1 MSMDYDVI
9 VIGGGP
15 SGILAAIA
23 ASRLGCSTCI
33 LERNSYLGGVAI
45 TGLPW
50 HGYGNHNG
58 EYILHGI
65 PIELHDLLIAKG
77 GASELLSCSAH
88 GGYVS
93 VDPYITRDTFNEVLN
108 KAGVAIHLYTNFLD
122 VKMVGARITSI
133 LCTDNEGIKELKAKV
148 FIDASGDGAAAAKA
162 GCEFNKGDESGFMQ
176 PVTMLLRVG
185 NFNLQKFKNY
195 IRNNPEECSVH
206 TGFQAKIEIEKIL
219 NNDQFIF
226 IGLPEAI
233 RKARIEGNYHNT
245 VDRVSFTVNPIPGT
259 VTINCV
265 RQHNIDGTKNAD
277 LTKAELIGHR
287 QAMELFAFIRQYV
300 PGFEE
305 SIIICIGPQI
315 GIRETRRFVGLSLL
329 SGKDVSTGVISKESV
344 CLGQYAIDI
353 HNETSDGIMFTPLY
367 KPFGIPM
374 GALIPNTCTNLVFSG
389 RNISTDR
396 TAFGAM
402 RVMGTCMGIGQASGI
417 IASIAIIKNCDIQ
430 EVTYSEFLKYNDLII
445 GRKAN

>member
-1 MSMDYDVI
+1 MNYDVI

-23 ASRLGCSTCI
+23 ASRLGCHTCI

-50 HGYGNHNG
+50 HGYANHEG
-58 EYILHGI
+58 EYILRGI
-65 PIELHDLLIAKG
+65 PIELHELLVSKG
-77 GASELLSCSAH
+77 GASELLTCSAH

-93 VDPYITRDTFNEVLN
+93 IDPHLTRDTFNEVLN
-108 KAGVAIHLYTNFLD
+108 QAGIAIHLYTNFLD
-122 VKMVGARITSI
+122 VKTQNNKITSI
-133 LCTDNEGIKELKAKV
+133 LCADNEGIKELKAKV
-148 FIDASGDGAAAAKA
+148 FIDASGDGAVAAKA
-162 GCEFNKGDESGFMQ
+162 GCEFNKGDEFGFMQ

-185 NFNLQKFKNY
+185 NFNLKEFKTY
-195 IRNNPEECSVH
+195 IRTNPEECSVH
-206 TGFQAKIEIEKIL
+206 AGFQAKIDIEKVL

-233 RKARIEGNYHNT
+233 RKARMEGSYKST
-245 VDRVSFTVNPIPGT
+245 VDRISFTVNPVPGT

-265 RQHNIDGTKNAD
+265 RQHNIDGTNNAD
-277 LTKAELIGHR
+277 LTKGELIGHR
-287 QAMELFAFIRQYV
+287 QAMELFAFLRQYV
-300 PGFEE
+300 PGFGE
-305 SIIICIGPQI
+305 SIIVCIGPQL
-315 GIRETRRFVGLSLL
+315 GIRETRRFVGCSML
-329 SGKDVSTGVISKESV
+329 SGKDVLTGTICKESV
-344 CLGQYAIDI
+344 CLGQYAVDI

-374 GALIPNTCTNLVFSG
+374 GSLIPNICTNLIFSG

-402 RVMGTCMGIGQASGI
+402 RVIGTCMGIGQASGI
-417 IASIAIIKNCDIQ
+417 IAAVAVKEECDVQ
-430 EVTYSEFLKYNDLII
+430 EVTYSGFLKCKDLII
-445 GRKAN
+445 RRKQIEG